1 MDDIA
6 AQLFLQAVLIL
17 VNAFFAMT
25 EIAVISLSPVKL
37 KKLSEEGDKKSA
49 PAFKALGGTGRLSFN
64 DTDRYY
70 AGWIFGQCVCGGRL
84 FGLSDGMAV

>member
-37 KKLSEEGDKKSA
+37 KKLSEEG
-49 PAFKALGGTGRLSFN
+49 R
-64 DTDRYY
+64 
-70 AGWIFGQCVCGGRL
+70 
-84 FGLSDGMAV
+84 